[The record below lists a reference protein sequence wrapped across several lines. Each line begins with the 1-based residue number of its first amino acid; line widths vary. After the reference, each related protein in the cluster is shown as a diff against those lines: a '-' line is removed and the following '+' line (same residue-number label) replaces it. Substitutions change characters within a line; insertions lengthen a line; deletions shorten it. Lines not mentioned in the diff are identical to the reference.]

1 MPATQRISRSQLRQL
16 LQRVL
21 PTDSDQDAFVIDF
34 FPDIHRHFSAGMDRT
49 QKVNLLV
56 EHYETDEIF
65 VALEQFAPD
74 VVARHLSQI
83 AAHAS
88 LATPPHDQSSEP
100 VSKPQPEREPGVPHM
115 VCLYAPDSDRDR
127 EAYLDLRKYLAP
139 KSRAGSLT
147 LWSQAD
153 TRPGESYAAA
163 RTANLESAAVVVLL
177 VSVDLL
183 ADSEMDEVILQV
195 LKRRTEGRCLVVPV
209 LIGPA
214 AWQSS
219 RFGSLQPLPRD
230 GVPIRSRKDRD
241 AAWVEVV
248 EGLSQALQYR
258 PQRDER
264 IVDAPSSQMLPSQSK
279 GPQEAPLAIGVI
291 FTTTETPKYTYVE
304 PVEYEQLRGY
314 LANGSRLVVQG
325 PSGSGKSS
333 IVSKALAELKLAARW
348 ILCSDEAQ
356 LAELVSLLAQP
367 VHERLVIDEAHLLDP
382 EVLRTLASRL
392 YNQQTDG
399 QITVVGLGE
408 VRGALLDQI
417 DAKLRESLARRL
429 MGVVLSSRRDLESQA
444 RLEKLVSLGEAVA
457 NIQFT
462 QARELIDSAGGS
474 FYMMQ
479 HLCFFAATID
489 GVQTTQKVLK
499 RVNKGMAEILPKI
512 LVHLKRDYAGR
523 LSQLARTDEV
533 TPPRGAA
540 ALLLWLLGHSP
551 DGEVT
556 VESARLEYPTLSKAF
571 DWLLSG
577 HLATAIQTQRLTW
590 LLEFE
595 ASTHILRAHD
605 PRFLFYLR
613 FQNWSAFL
621 ANTGHTDLRL
631 GIDGL
636 LHHHGVDAVSQQPVD
651 EEQPFAPTVVSP
663 PPIPLPHVSGGNV
676 VVPPALAEALQR
688 RLVIPFAGAGVSRA
702 VRSRDTDKPLFP
714 DWKELLIGAAELL
727 TKSGKDGYAKAV
739 AGLVDIG
746 DSESFLDAARRAQ
759 QGLGPVWFKYL
770 REALDPPSQ
779 NAAPNSLALARA
791 LWGLGSKL
799 VVTTN
804 YDHVLRWA
812 CPDNL
817 RQDQRTWDISAPAEF
832 ASMLSGGLERATIWH
847 LHGYVDN
854 LANVILTAD
863 GYRRLYPE
871 SVLIQSAYEAS
882 LMTLRAILA
891 SRTLLFVGFSFTDE
905 VFREQVRFISEIFGG
920 ASGPHYVMVE
930 KSKLDLTRERLRGM
944 SSIDLIPFDSH
955 DVLPAQLRR
964 LAPGNLSM

>member
-1 MPATQRISRSQLRQL
+1 MPAPQRLTRGQLRHL

-21 PTDSDQDAFVIDF
+21 PTSSDQDAFVLDF
-34 FPDIHRHFSAGMDRT
+34 FPDIYRHFSAGMDRT
-49 QKVNLLV
+49 QKVNLLF
-56 EHYETDEIF
+56 EHLETDEILA
-65 VALEQFAPD
+65 ALEQFAPD
-74 VVARHLSQI
+74 VVVRHLSQI
-83 AAHAS
+83 S
-88 LATPPHDQSSEP
+88 TPTPLATPPHDQSSEP
-100 VSKPQPEREPGVPHM
+100 GSKPQPEPAPGVPHM
-115 VCLYAPDSDRDR
+115 VCLYSTASDRDR
-127 EAYLDLRKYLAP
+127 DAYLDLRKYLAP
-139 KSRAGSLT
+139 KLRAGSLT

-153 TRPGESYAAA
+153 TGPGESYAAA
-163 RTANLESAAVVVLL
+163 RTANLERAAVVVLL
-177 VSVDLL
+177 VSADLL

-195 LKRRTEGRCLVVPV
+195 LKHRTEGRCLVVPV

-258 PQRDER
+258 PHRDER
-264 IVDAPSSQMLPSQSK
+264 IVDAPSSQVLPIQPNR
-279 GPQEAPLAIGVI
+279 PQEAPLAIGVI

-304 PVEYEQLRGY
+304 PEEYEQLRGY

-333 IVSKALAELKLAARW
+333 IVTKALAELKLTAKW
-348 ILCSDEAQ
+348 ILCSDDAQ

-367 VHERLVIDEAHLLDP
+367 IHERLVIDEAHLLEP
-382 EVLRTLASRL
+382 KVLRQLASRIF
-392 YNQQTDG
+392 NQQPDG
-399 QITVVGLGE
+399 QITVIGLGD
-408 VRGALLDQI
+408 VRGALLDHI
-417 DAKLRESLARRL
+417 NAGLREPLARRL
-429 MGVVLSSRRDLESQA
+429 MGIVLSSRRDLGSQA
-444 RLEKLVSLGEAVA
+444 RLEKLVSLGEAAA

-462 QARELIDSAGGS
+462 QARELIDAAGGS

-479 HLCFFAATID
+479 LLCFFAATTD

-499 RVNKGMAEILPKI
+499 RVNKGIAEILPKI
-512 LVHLKRDYAGR
+512 LVDLKRDYAGP

-540 ALLLWLLGHSP
+540 ALLLWLLSRSP
-551 DGEVT
+551 DGEVA

-571 DWLLSG
+571 DWLLGGPLS
-577 HLATAIQTQRLTW
+577 TAIKTQHLTW

-595 ASTHILRAHD
+595 ASTHLLRAHD

-621 ANTGHTDLRL
+621 GNTGHTDLRL
-631 GIDGL
+631 GTDGL
-636 LHHHGVDAVSQQPVD
+636 LHHHGAESVNRQPVD
-651 EEQPFAPTVVSP
+651 EEPPVVPTVVSP
-663 PPIPLPHVSGGNV
+663 PPSQLPHISAGNV
-676 VVPPALAEALQR
+676 VVPPALADALQR
-688 RLVIPFAGAGVSRA
+688 RMVIPFAGAGVSHA
-702 VRSRDTDKPLFP
+702 VRSRDTGKPLFP

-727 TKSGKDGYAKAV
+727 KKSGKDGYAKAV

-779 NAAPNSLALARA
+779 KAAPNSLALARV
-791 LWGLGSKL
+791 LWAFGSKL
-799 VVTTN
+799 VITTN

-812 CPDNL
+812 CPDDL

-832 ASMLSGGLERATIWH
+832 AAMLSGGLDRATIWH

-854 LANVILTAD
+854 LTNVILTAD

-871 SVLIQSAYEAS
+871 NSLIKSAYEAS
-882 LMTLRAILA
+882 LLTLRAILA

-905 VFREQVRFISEIFGG
+905 VFSEQVRFIGEIFGG

-930 KSKLDLTRERLRGM
+930 KSKLDLTRERLRGL

-955 DVLPAQLRR
+955 DALPAHLRF
-964 LAPGNLSM
+964 LAPGSP